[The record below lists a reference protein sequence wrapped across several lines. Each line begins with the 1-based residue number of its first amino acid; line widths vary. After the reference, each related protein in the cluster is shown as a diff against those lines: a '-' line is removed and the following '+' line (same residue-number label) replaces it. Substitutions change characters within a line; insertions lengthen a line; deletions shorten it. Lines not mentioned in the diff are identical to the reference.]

1 MPLNI
6 VVIGAGLGGL
16 AAALSIKQEAPAH
29 DVLVVESAPVLAEA
43 CLVMIGAGLQLTPN
57 ATRLL
62 LKWGLKPSLEYLAS
76 SPEEFI
82 IRRFDG
88 RKVLGHRHNF
98 AAEMLSKYKS
108 PYWDMH
114 RADLQLAMF
123 EQAKSLGIRFEFG
136 TTVTDVDI
144 AIPRLTTDKGE
155 TITGDLVIAAD
166 GLWSKTRSK
175 VLGRP
180 SQPIATGDL
189 AYRIVLK
196 KEDIQDTQLREFID
210 KPRVCLWAGPECHAI
225 YYPLKNNTM
234 ANIVLLVPDN
244 LPDNVAKM
252 SGDLSEMREIFEK
265 WDPLLQKFLSQV
277 DKIDKWK
284 LMHLDE
290 LERWYN
296 EEATVAFLGDSCHP
310 MLPYM
315 AQGAGSAIEDGAAL
329 GIILSKV
336 DRREQLPQALK
347 TYESLRIPRSSA
359 LQKWS
364 MKQRHIN
371 HLPDG
376 PEQEVRDRLA
386 ESQLYDQQ
394 PGYPFYWQVSH
405 YHVWRN
411 GTKFRSR
418 IDPAAQDFVYGYDV
432 VAELEKIGVK
442 ATVSVNSQGS
452 RSTL

>member
-16 AAALSIKQEAPAH
+16 AAALSVKQESLNH
-29 DVLVVESAPVLAEA
+29 DVLVVESAPVLAE
-43 CLVMIGAGLQLTPN
+43 IGAGLQLTPN

-62 LKWGLKPSLEYLAS
+62 LRWGLKSSLENLAS
-76 SPEEFI
+76 SPEEFLV
-82 IRRFDG
+82 RRFDG
-88 RKVLGHRHNF
+88 RKLLGERQNF
-98 AAEMLSKYKS
+98 AAEMLNKYQS
-108 PYWDMH
+108 HYWDMH

-123 EQAKSLGIRFEFG
+123 ERAKELGVRFRFG
-136 TTVTDVDI
+136 TLVTDVDL
-144 AIPRLTTDKGE
+144 AIPQLTTDKGE
-155 TITGDLVIAAD
+155 KISGDLVIAAD

-180 SQPIATGDL
+180 SPPITTGDL

-196 KEDIQDTQLREFID
+196 SEDIQDKELLDFMK
-210 KPRVCLWAGPECHAI
+210 KPRVCLWVGPECHAI
-225 YYPLKNNTM
+225 YYPLRNNTM

-252 SGDLSEMREIFEK
+252 PGDLSEMREIFEK

-277 DKIDKWK
+277 DKIEKWK

-296 EEATVAFLGDSCHP
+296 KEATVVFLGDACHP

-329 GIILSKV
+329 GILLSKV
-336 DRREQLPQALK
+336 KSREQLPDALRK
-347 TYESLRIPRSSA
+347 YQDLRAPRSTA

-364 MKQRHIN
+364 MKQRHTN

-376 PEQEVRDRLA
+376 PEQKERDQLA
-386 ESQLYDQQ
+386 ESQLYEQL
-394 PGYPFYWQVSH
+394 PGYPFYW
-405 YHVWRN
+405 HVPQN
-411 GTKFRSR
+411 PTGLKTNLIAGLTQAPK
-418 IDPAAQDFVYGYDV
+418 
-432 VAELEKIGVK
+432 
-442 ATVSVNSQGS
+442 
-452 RSTL
+452 TLFTDMMLLPS

>member
-16 AAALSIKQEAPAH
+16 AAALSVKQESPDH
-29 DVLVVESAPVLAEA
+29 DVLVVESAPVLAE
-43 CLVMIGAGLQLTPN
+43 IGAGLQLTPN

-62 LKWGLKPSLEYLAS
+62 LRWGLKPSLEKLAS
-76 SPEEFI
+76 SPEEFL

-88 RKVLGHRHNF
+88 RKSLGERKGF
-98 AAEMLSKYKS
+98 AAEMLDKYRS

-123 EQAKSLGIRFEFG
+123 ERAKSLGVRFQFG
-136 TTVTDVDI
+136 TLVKDVDLS
-144 AIPRLTTDKGE
+144 IPQLITDKGDKL
-155 TITGDLVIAAD
+155 TGDLVIAAD
-166 GLWSKTRSK
+166 GLWSNTRSK

-180 SQPIATGDL
+180 SRPIPTGDL

-196 KEDIQDTQLREFID
+196 SEDIEDQELLEFMK
-210 KPRVCLWAGPECHAI
+210 KPRVCLWAGPDCHAI
-225 YYPLKNNTM
+225 YYPLRNNTM

-252 SGDLSEMREIFEK
+252 PGDLSEMKEIFAK
-265 WDPLLQKFLSQV
+265 WDPLLQRFLTQV
-277 DKIDKWK
+277 NKIEKWK

-296 EEATVAFLGDSCHP
+296 NEATVVFLGDACHP

-329 GIILSKV
+329 GVLLSKAKSK
-336 DRREQLPQALK
+336 EQLPDALK
-347 TYESLRIPRSSA
+347 AYQSLRVPRSTA
-359 LQKWS
+359 LQKGS

-371 HLPDG
+371 HLSDG
-376 PEQEVRDRLA
+376 PEQEERDRLA
-386 ESQLYDQQ
+386 ESQLYDQR
-394 PGYPFYWQVSH
+394 PGYPFYW
-405 YHVWRN
+405 
-411 GTKFRSR
+411 
-418 IDPAAQDFVYGYDV
+418 IDPSAQDAVYGYDV
-432 VAELEKIGVK
+432 IAELERIGVK
-442 ATVSVNSQGS
+442 TTAIHSS
-452 RSTL
+452 L